1 MGAYNSQ
8 WESYGLAP
16 SRNVWIG
23 AIFNPNS
30 VSSTTYSADNT
41 GNAFTLTGK
50 DAIKSL
56 TITQTYGDDSGFT
69 FGVCNSAQLKM
80 TVYNPALTT
89 LNISESKLVWQN
101 SIVKV
106 WLGVTDDSG
115 NFYNQSGWTHPSY
128 ALQGVF
134 FISKV
139 TSDDGWNT
147 INLEGYDYLSKMDV
161 PYVPTISFPAKPL
174 DIYRDI
180 VFQYFNNSITSSAGY
195 YKYNSASASDADPA
209 TTMDTFLDG
218 TVADYIGWLAG
229 LIGTNAKMLP
239 NNVLCFADPVSN
251 SSDFKLS
258 RDVQYLA
265 GFDMQD
271 TNPFVL
277 QSITSGTSD
286 NPITAGSG
294 SGISYVNPMMT
305 QSILNGILTAYNGYT
320 YYPMT
325 CDWRY
330 YPEIFAGQGIKVEQ
344 ADSIYYPT
352 LILQQ
357 TITVDG
363 GFKSHIEAKS
373 TKTTVEL
380 STSPTERKLN
390 RMYSSLQEA
399 IISATNTLSGA
410 KGGVFRLTDNNS
422 DGIND
427 GFLITQDPTATSV
440 TKCIVANYE
449 GIGLSTDGGAT
460 YTQAITHDGINADV
474 INTGHLNAERIRV
487 SGENLADYLDI
498 GMNADNKM
506 QLTIGARDSAIRL
519 AEVNDTIAFV
529 DGDDNQLMSMTST
542 TFDMSN
548 MQRFRLGNVMF
559 IIMPNGSLS
568 LVGVT

>member
-1 MGAYNSQ
+1 MGAYNNQ

-16 SRNVWIG
+16 SRNVWVG

-50 DAIKSL
+50 DAIKNL
-56 TITQTYGDDSGFT
+56 TITQTYGDENNFT

-80 TVYNPALTT
+80 TVYNPSLTS

-134 FISKV
+134 FITNVS
-139 TSDDGWNT
+139 SDDGWQT
-147 INLEGYDYLSKMDV
+147 INLEGYDYLSKMNV

-195 YKYNSASASDADPA
+195 YKYNSASATDADPD
-209 TTMDTFLDG
+209 TKMDVFLDG

-229 LIGTNAKMLP
+229 LLGTNAKMLP
-239 NNVLCFADPVSN
+239 NNVLCFSDPVSN
-251 SSDFKLS
+251 SNDFKLS
-258 RDVQYLA
+258 REVQYLA
-265 GFDMQD
+265 GFNMKD

-294 SGISYVNPMMT
+294 SGITYVNPMMT
-305 QSILNGILTAYNGYT
+305 QSILEGIVSAYNGYT
-320 YYPMT
+320 YYPMS
-325 CDWRY
+325 CEWRC
-330 YPEIFAGQGIKVEQ
+330 YPEIFAGQAIKVEQ
-344 ADSIYYPT
+344 SDSLYYPT
-352 LILQQ
+352 IILRQ

-363 GFKSHIEAKS
+363 GFKSTIEAKP
-373 TKTTVEL
+373 TQTTVEL

-390 RMYSSLQEA
+390 RMYSSLQES
-399 IISATNTLSGA
+399 IINATNKLSGA
-410 KGGVFRLTDNNS
+410 SGGIFRLTDNNS

-427 GFLITQDPTATSV
+427 GFLITQDPTASAV

-449 GIGLSTDGGAT
+449 GIGLSQDGGAT
-460 YTQAITHDGINADV
+460 YTQAITHDGINASA
-474 INTGHLNAERIRV
+474 INTGYLNAERIRV
-487 SGENLADYLDI
+487 SGETLSDFLDI
-498 GMNADNKM
+498 GTNSQGKV

-529 DGDDNQLMSMTST
+529 DGADNQLMSMTST
-542 TFDMSN
+542 TFDMGN